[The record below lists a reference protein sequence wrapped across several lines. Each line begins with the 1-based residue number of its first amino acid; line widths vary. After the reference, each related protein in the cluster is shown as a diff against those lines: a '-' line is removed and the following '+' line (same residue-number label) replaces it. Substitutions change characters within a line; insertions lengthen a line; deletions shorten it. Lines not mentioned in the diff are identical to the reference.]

1 MSFINNFET
10 KQKLINIENSIN
22 SLKNKINTS
31 VDLSEVLSKLTS
43 IEARLERIENELREA
58 IKKPTNI

>member
-1 MSFINNFET
+1 MNFINNFET
-10 KQKLINIENSIN
+10 KQKLIHIENSIN
-22 SLKNKINTS
+22 SLKNKINIG

>member
-10 KQKLINIENSIN
+10 KQKLVNIENGIN
-22 SLKNKINTS
+22 SLKNKINIG
-31 VDLSEVLSKLTS
+31 VDLSEVLGKLIS

>member
-1 MSFINNFET
+1 MSFINNFEN

-22 SLKNKINTS
+22 SLKNKINIG
-31 VDLSEVLSKLTS
+31 VDLSEVLAKLTS
-43 IEARLERIENELREA
+43 IEERLERIENELREA

>member
-10 KQKLINIENSIN
+10 KQKLVNIENGIN
-22 SLKNKINTS
+22 SLKNKINIG
-31 VDLSEVLSKLTS
+31 VDLSEVLNKLTS

>member
-43 IEARLERIENELREA
+43 IEARLERIENELRET

>member
-10 KQKLINIENSIN
+10 KQKLVNIENGIN

-31 VDLSEVLSKLTS
+31 VDLSEVLNKLTS